1 MKTVAQSGVIII
13 GLFFLTNFISL
24 LILIME
30 FSKYI
35 ITLAITLLFI
45 RVLMLT
51 FDVFNFIFTEGLEN
65 YTLKTSKNFDRYIN
79 NIDPALY
86 KVKIGIEGQTKND
99 FKKSYLSHMKN
110 IPLNKKDIISLY
122 TKDMNAKFLNSG
134 LEKISETK
142 TNYIMS
148 TNNLEMKM
156 PFTLD
161 NYIIFNKMFLDKLEN
176 YTESKILET
185 FIHEKLHTI
194 QRKNQKVFNDF
205 YKTFYTFLH
214 KSIEL
219 EKLPK
224 DIKKL
229 HMTNPDNNFDLWLYS
244 INNKVYLPV
253 LEIKDNGLHEFA
265 YNYNNY
271 NEKQS
276 LNEILKYSKTSQ
288 THPNELFAYEVASQ
302 IINNKLDTKIKDFLN
317 SL

>member
-1 MKTVAQSGVIII
+1 MTGKNNYHI
-13 GLFFLTNFISL
+13 FFLLKLISL
-24 LILIME
+24 LIIIMK

-35 ITLAITLLFI
+35 IALSITLLFI

-51 FDVFNFIFTEGLEN
+51 FDVFSFIFIEGLEN
-65 YTLKTSKNFDRYIN
+65 YNLKISKNFDRYIN
-79 NIDPALY
+79 NIEPTLY
-86 KVKIGIEGQTKND
+86 KVKVGLEGQTKND
-99 FKKSYLSHMKN
+99 FKKSYLSQLKD

-122 TKDMNAKFLNSG
+122 SKEMSVKFFDSG
-134 LEKISETK
+134 LKKISKTK

-148 TNNLEMKM
+148 VNNLEMKM

-161 NYIIFNKMFLDKLEN
+161 NYIIFNRQFLDKLEN
-176 YTESKILET
+176 YTEPKILET

-194 QRKNQKVFNDF
+194 QRKNQKAFNEF
-205 YKTFYTFLH
+205 YKTIYPFLH
-214 KSIEL
+214 KSIPL
-219 EKLPK
+219 EKLPEE
-224 DIKKL
+224 IKKL

-244 INNKVYLPV
+244 INNKIYLPV

-265 YNYNNY
+265 YNYNNH

-288 THPNELFAYEVASQ
+288 THPNELFAYEVAHQ

-317 SL
+317 SLP